1 MGWMILSYLRLA
13 ILWLQQ
19 SYLCITWQLPS
30 VSGRLWE
37 ESLSRNK
44 GGMVMTTRKALKEL
58 KKIATRMRKN
68 MENLAVFESLCD
80 QASELERILIAHGME
95 SEVNEIADS
104 IWG

>member
-1 MGWMILSYLRLA
+1 MGWLRLRYLRLA

-30 VSGRLWE
+30 VSGRLRE

-58 KKIATRMRKN
+58 KKIATRIKKN
-68 MENLAVFESLCD
+68 TENLNLLELLID
-80 QASELERILIAHGME
+80 RASELEAFLVSKGME
-95 SEVNEIADS
+95 DEVNEIADS

>member
-1 MGWMILSYLRLA
+1 MGWLRLRYSRLA

-58 KKIATRMRKN
+58 KKIATIMRKN

-104 IWG
+104 VWG